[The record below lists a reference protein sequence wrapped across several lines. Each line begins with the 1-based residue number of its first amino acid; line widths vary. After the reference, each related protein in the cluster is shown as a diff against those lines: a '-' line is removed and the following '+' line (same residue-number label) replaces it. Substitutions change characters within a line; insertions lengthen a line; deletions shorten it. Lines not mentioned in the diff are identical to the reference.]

1 MMHLGSRESRIASR
15 DSRSLIWI
23 VYRYP
28 VIAAGL
34 ERILRTEFRVHLGE
48 SPPEEGI
55 PSFVVLFAEDAGTLQ
70 DFVERAREP
79 NPEARVVVFGLRA
92 DLLLARTALRAGARG
107 YIHAGNTPVQIL
119 RALKVV
125 ADGEIAAPRG
135 LLEHLLTEMTGGG
148 ATADLDTLSSRQREV
163 LKLAADGLSNAQIG
177 ERLYLSEST
186 VKQHL
191 RSVYRLL
198 GVKNRNE
205 AARLTRNGNHEPYSR
220 AATVVLS

>member
-1 MMHLGSRESRIASR
+1 MDRLPLPGDRRRPGTDTTHRE
-15 DSRSLIWI
+15 
-23 VYRYP
+23 
-28 VIAAGL
+28 
-34 ERILRTEFRVHLGE
+34 FKVHLGE

-55 PSFVVLFAEDAGTLQ
+55 PSFVVLLAEDAEALPES
-70 DFVERAREP
+70 VERARQP
-79 NPEARVVVFGLRA
+79 NHEARVVVFGLQA

-107 YIHAGNTPVQIL
+107 YIHTGNTPGQIL

-148 ATADLDTLSSRQREV
+148 VTANLDTLSSRQWEV

-191 RSVYRLL
+191 RSVYKLL

-205 AARLTRNGNHEPYSR
+205 AARLARNGDHGPYSR
-220 AATVVLS
+220 SYDGINARAGIAG